1 MSKINTFNKLNK
13 VNIKEYIEHKGQF
26 MYLSWAH
33 AVEEV
38 CSVEPETTWEVHE
51 YEQGNGLL
59 APYMKTDTGFY
70 VKVTVW
76 VNGIDRSQTHP
87 VLDHKNQ
94 PIAKPN
100 SFQINTSIQR
110 CLAKAIA
117 LHGLG
122 LSLFYGEDLPK
133 DAKEEEKKALMLTDK
148 EKTELINT
156 AKKVGRE
163 EQVQKLIKS
172 GEINKS
178 NFDKS
183 LDKLRSEDAKK
194 A

>member
-51 YEQGNGLL
+51 YEQENGLL

-70 VKVTVW
+70 VRVTVW
-76 VNGIDRSQTHP
+76 VNGIARSQTHP

-100 SFQINTSIQR
+100 SIQINTSIQR

-148 EKTELINT
+148 EKTELVNT